1 VAVTPAAFTLDG
13 GGRLN
18 PAWFDGQDLD
28 SLLTTWIA
36 AAEPGSDELVTARV
50 YYRAFTLLSDQ
61 AMSDPAMQRDRNKTD
76 QWSAEQL
83 NYWQRQAAAYAT
95 EVEVLTGVVHG
106 PVFTRWEGKQ
116 Q

>member
-1 VAVTPAAFTLDG
+1 MAVTSAAFTLDG

-18 PAWFDGQDLD
+18 PNWFGGADLEN
-28 SLLTTWIA
+28 LLTTWIEQ
-36 AAEPGSDELVTARV
+36 AEPGGDELVTARV
-50 YYRAFTLLSDQ
+50 YYRAFTFLSDQ

-83 NYWQRQAAAYAT
+83 NYWARQAANYAA

-116 Q
+116 